1 MKKIITLF
9 AALLA
14 AAALF
19 AQTPDEIIAR
29 MDQETDRFG
38 PEGFS
43 MYFELKIPILGT
55 AGTTVTMLGDKYK
68 MVTDVKGNSL
78 MHWTDGQSEWE
89 YDSEKKEVVIT
100 TAKPSEESQAE
111 NNVKMLKGVTDGYD
125 VKIKK
130 ETDEAWYLVCTKSR
144 TNPNKDDPKKM
155 ELTISKST
163 YLPISVKSSLKGV
176 TLTMRD
182 FAIGATEADVTFNPA
197 DFPDVQIID
206 KR

>member
-1 MKKIITLF
+1 
-9 AALLA
+9 
-14 AAALF
+14 
-19 AQTPDEIIAR
+19 

-68 MVTDVKGNSL
+68 MVTDVKGNSR

-197 DFPDVQIID
+197 DFPGVQIID